1 MVFSDGAPGH
11 FKNHSNMINLIHH
24 KNDFNIEASWTFCAS
39 GHGKGP
45 SDGIGATVKSSANR
59 SILTSSTTLSSAEDF
74 FNFTK
79 KMNEEAAKLKGTNE
93 LPINAYYLNST
104 TIDDITDTLLS
115 NRFKQLDGKKYSF
128 YITRRKLFFQGRI
141 KDIRQFHQ
149 FDPKDQFTIFCR
161 KTSNSLIVEEFTL
174 RTNTNDEQNK
184 SLRQIETMKDISI
197 DHIVILKHG
206 EKQHLAKVTD
216 IRKPKKE
223 VIAQCY
229 EPSLSL
235 SSYIKCFSKVNN
247 NTNIPCKNIIASF
260 IHPPVFG
267 RRNQLLLSKEQFIDI
282 QKFFT

>member
-1 MVFSDGAPGH
+1 
-11 FKNHSNMINLIHH
+11 MINLIHH
-24 KNDFNIEASWTFCAS
+24 KNDFDTKASWTFCAS

-59 SILTSSTTLSSAEDF
+59 SILTSGTTLSSAEDF

-79 KMNEEAAKLKGTNE
+79 KINEEAAKSKDTSE
-93 LPINAYYLNST
+93 PPINVYYLNSI
-104 TIDDITDTLLS
+104 TIDDIIKTLLS
-115 NRFKQLDGKKYSF
+115 NRFKQLNGKKYSF
-128 YITRRKLFFQGRI
+128 CILRRKLFFLGRI
-141 KDIRQFHQ
+141 IDIRQFHQ

-174 RTNTNDEQNK
+174 RTNTTDEQNE
-184 SLRQIETMKDISI
+184 SLRQIKTIKDISI
-197 DHIVILKHG
+197 DHILILKHG
-206 EKQHLAKVTD
+206 DKQHLAKVID
-216 IRKPKKE
+216 IREPEKE

-229 EPSLSL
+229 EPSLPL
-235 SSYIKCFSKVNN
+235 SSYIRCFNKVNN

-282 QKFFT
+282 QKFCT